1 MEQIS
6 IILCTFN
13 EKEKIKVTI
22 EKLLMYNVFE
32 IIIVDDNS
40 NDGTIEEIKKINNTK
55 LKLFQRKKTRGFA
68 SAFIFGVMMSKGEF
82 VFRFDVDMYENI
94 DFFFSKIK
102 SDSEKDLLIF
112 SRYVEGGDDKRNTY
126 RRLPSLIINK
136 MCQIFLSSKIKDYTS
151 AIIYFN
157 KNILQ
162 DITLKNTIYANFIIE
177 FIFMNIIKKN
187 LIKEVPFIQ
196 SKSTQE
202 NSKSAPNIL
211 KFLYYGSLYSL
222 TIIYCLTLKI
232 RK

>member
-1 MEQIS
+1 
-6 IILCTFN
+6 
-13 EKEKIKVTI
+13 
-22 EKLLMYNVFE
+22 MYNVFE

-162 DITLKNTIYANFIIE
+162 DITLK
-177 FIFMNIIKKN
+177 
-187 LIKEVPFIQ
+187 IQ
-196 SKSTQE
+196 FTQI
-202 NSKSAPNIL
+202 SL
-211 KFLYYGSLYSL
+211 LSLYL
-222 TIIYCLTLKI
+222 
-232 RK
+232 

>member
-82 VFRFDVDMYENI
+82 VFRFDVDICMKI
-94 DFFFSKIK
+94 LTFF
-102 SDSEKDLLIF
+102 
-112 SRYVEGGDDKRNTY
+112 
-126 RRLPSLIINK
+126 
-136 MCQIFLSSKIKDYTS
+136 
-151 AIIYFN
+151 
-157 KNILQ
+157 
-162 DITLKNTIYANFIIE
+162 
-177 FIFMNIIKKN
+177 
-187 LIKEVPFIQ
+187 
-196 SKSTQE
+196 
-202 NSKSAPNIL
+202 
-211 KFLYYGSLYSL
+211 
-222 TIIYCLTLKI
+222 
-232 RK
+232 